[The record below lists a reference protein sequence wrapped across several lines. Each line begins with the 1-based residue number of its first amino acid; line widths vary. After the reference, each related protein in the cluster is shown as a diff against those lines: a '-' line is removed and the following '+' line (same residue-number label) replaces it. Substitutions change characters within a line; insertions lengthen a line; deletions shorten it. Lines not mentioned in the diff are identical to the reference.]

1 MTFYRW
7 LLPVLILLFP
17 PALRADPLQAMQTAL
32 QVMAGK
38 DWSGALAVAPAGV
51 GRDVVVWTMLRDGS
65 GNLDEYEDFLR
76 RRPDWPGLPLLKE
89 KGEAAAARSETP
101 ARVVAYFGADRP
113 RTAGGA
119 IALVR
124 ALVAQGQTEAAAAEA
139 MRAWAALSFTARE
152 EDTFRSFAPEA
163 LARTDATRM
172 DVLLWAGRRDE
183 AARLLPRLPEDRQKL
198 AVARIALQAGTK
210 GVDGL
215 VAAVPEALRGDPGLL
230 YDRFAYRMRRDA
242 YDGATELLL
251 SAPPDALGR
260 PEIWADRRALLSRW
274 LMRQG
279 RAAEAYRA
287 AAGHGLASGAD
298 YAELEFL
305 AGYVALRHLG
315 DPDLALRHFG
325 HLKGQVST
333 PISLARAEYWQGRA
347 EEAAGRASE
356 AEARY
361 RAAAR
366 YQTAYYGLL
375 AAERL
380 GLPLDQAL
388 LDETPAPGWQTS
400 AFAGSSVLEAGRL
413 LLQSGDRA
421 LGKRFLLHLAESL
434 DDRELAQLSEMALD
448 MGEPHVALLIAKQA
462 AERGV
467 ILPRAYFPVPDFV
480 PDGLQV
486 SRALA
491 LAIARRESEFDPA
504 ARSHA
509 DAQGLMQVLPG
520 TARQVAPGLG
530 LTYAAG
536 RLIED
541 PVFNVTVGTAYLA
554 RMVQEFGPSIA
565 LVASGYNAGP
575 GRPRRWIGEL
585 GDPRRPDVDVVD
597 WVETIPFGE
606 TRTYV
611 MRVSEGVVIYRAKLK
626 GTAGPIRLTAE
637 LKG

>member
-1 MTFYRW
+1 M
-7 LLPVLILLFP
+7 LFP

-32 QVMAGK
+32 QVMAEK
-38 DWSGALAVAPAGV
+38 DWPGALAVAPAGV
-51 GRDVVVWTMLRDGS
+51 GRDIVAWTMLRDGS
-65 GNLDEYEDFLR
+65 GNLGDYEDFLR

-113 RTAGGA
+113 RTAAGA

-124 ALVAQGQTEAAAAEA
+124 ALVAEGEAAAAAAEA
-139 MRAWAALSFTARE
+139 ARAWAALSFTSAE
-152 EDTFRSFAPEA
+152 EDVLRGVAPEA
-163 LARTDATRM
+163 LARADAARM
-172 DVLLWAGRRDE
+172 DMLLWTGRRAE
-183 AARLLPRLPEDRQKL
+183 AARLLPRLPEERQKL
-198 AVARIALQAGTK
+198 AAARIALQAETK
-210 GVDGL
+210 GVDAM

-260 PEIWADRRALLSRW
+260 PEVWADRRALLSRW

-287 AAGHGLASGAD
+287 AAGHGLAGGAD

-333 PISLARAEYWQGRA
+333 PISLARADYWQGRA
-347 EEAAGRASE
+347 EEAAGRAE
-356 AEARY
+356 KAETHY

-380 GLPLDQAL
+380 GLPLDRAL
-388 LDETPAPGWQTS
+388 LDDTPAPGWQTS

-520 TARQVAPGLG
+520 TAKQVAPGLG

-626 GTAGPIRLTAE
+626 GAAGPIRLTAE